1 MREQSTRSRQRPT
14 FLVYLSLVAVTLVAQ
29 STAAF
34 AQQAEDILS
43 RASVLRDPDIPSLG
57 NPDGD
62 LTIVEYFDYQCPYC
76 KKVAPELAQLTK
88 EDGKIR
94 IVLKDWP
101 IFGALSAASAK
112 LVLASQYQDKY
123 AQAHDAL
130 IGATTKLT
138 GPNVDDLLAKAGVD
152 VAKAKADLQTH
163 QQSIDAL
170 LARNEAQADAFGF
183 AGDACL
189 HRRHIPDPG
198 HPDEGRFKE
207 AIADARK
214 AADKP

>member
-1 MREQSTRSRQRPT
+1 
-14 FLVYLSLVAVTLVAQ
+14 
-29 STAAF
+29 
-34 AQQAEDILS
+34 
-43 RASVLRDPDIPSLG
+43 VLRDPDIPSLG

-76 KKVAPELAQLTK
+76 KKVAPELAQLAK

-101 IFGALSAASAK
+101 IFGALSVSSAK
-112 LVLASQYQDKY
+112 LALASQFQDKY

-138 GPNVDDLLAKAGVD
+138 ESNINDLLAKAGVD
-152 VAKAKADLQTH
+152 VAKATADLKTH

-183 AGDACL
+183 QATPAFIVGTF
-189 HRRHIPDPG
+189 RIPG
-198 HPDEGRFKE
+198 ILTMAAFKE

-214 AADKP
+214 AADKH